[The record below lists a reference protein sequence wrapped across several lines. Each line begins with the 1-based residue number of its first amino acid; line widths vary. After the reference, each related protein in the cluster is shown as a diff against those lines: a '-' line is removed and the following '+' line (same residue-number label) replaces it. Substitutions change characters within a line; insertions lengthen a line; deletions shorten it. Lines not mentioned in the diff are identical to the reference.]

1 MTEKTETVEQA
12 LAQFNV
18 EIVEKFGVSI
28 ENVETK
34 EVEQRTED
42 WHEER
47 RGLFTG
53 CCFGKLMTCK
63 SKAKGKDWSQKK
75 WLLDFGDT
83 AITYIIERAI
93 ERITGERIQTP
104 TTWQMHWGTEHEDEG
119 REYIAEK
126 EHLEIKEVGFIKF
139 LKNAGASADGK
150 IIARSNSVTR
160 TIYDPPI
167 GFEEKCPATVQSHY
181 KLMTESVAEGHAYFW
196 QTTGEMM
203 ALKTDRLIFGTY
215 DPRYPEDSRAVIQEV
230 ELSDL
235 HANAL
240 IFRCIVGERLVEAL
254 MVNMKTDLRMKLIE
268 IGDSIPDD
276 PKELYEWLKEQKK
289 EFAV

>member
-1 MTEKTETVEQA
+1 
-12 LAQFNV
+12 
-18 EIVEKFGVSI
+18 
-28 ENVETK
+28 
-34 EVEQRTED
+34 
-42 WHEER
+42 
-47 RGLFTG
+47 
-53 CCFGKLMTCK
+53 
-63 SKAKGKDWSQKK
+63 
-75 WLLDFGDT
+75 
-83 AITYIIERAI
+83 
-93 ERITGERIQTP
+93 
-104 TTWQMHWGTEHEDEG
+104 
-119 REYIAEK
+119 
-126 EHLEIKEVGFIKF
+126 
-139 LKNAGASADGK
+139 
-150 IIARSNSVTR
+150 
-160 TIYDPPI
+160 
-167 GFEEKCPATVQSHY
+167 
-181 KLMTESVAEGHAYFW
+181 
-196 QTTGEMM
+196 M